1 MKKEYLGDVAL
12 AVEPFPN
19 LDEIFLQFH
28 ESPFRGLSVRKKFKR
43 VNKALLD
50 LILAAK
56 EPCFLLPSVTDYI
69 WRVNE
74 EKILS
79 EPYRFV
85 SFEFWLN
92 RFSKLSD
99 VENYAVRAKIV
110 GKHIPREEY
119 GAYFPIS
126 SGKTFSGTHFVAA
139 HTAPDIDTTIASFW
153 GWVDAFGAKI
163 AEGVHQWSLPG
174 KLPNSH
180 FAMLFES
187 LFGQGAVETIS
198 RPTPT
203 LTLSAQDLLTQ
214 KDMVRVHVD
223 SHISTLDHTHAGK
236 AIVLVDDDE
245 HYRGDWR
252 SSDAEQARQVSML
265 FATTLR
271 WFENLVHAKLIS
283 TFAKKTIHIHDIKNV
298 IDPLFEAQ
306 VKNGDPVK
314 DFTEKQ
320 KRQLNDYLKKIIGVG
335 KGIQC
340 TFFELW
346 TWLDPISEGR
356 FSLFYEALQSLYDP
370 ELFDHSNRLIEDR
383 PKIFSRL
390 EKIIVDLNDL
400 VFTLR
405 NYIDRLSVLIE
416 VKDKVLGTIPQF
428 VTLRS
433 DVEEIRTKMD
443 TLEYLT
449 VVIPEDNDAW
459 FPVGII
465 PAGELK
471 RPVLGTCSLRDFSN
485 PNEAQMASYLEVIS
499 VIDHHKTE
507 LSTSSAPC
515 FVISDAQSSNTLL
528 AELAMRINGRYS
540 LLGSTATSLEKELDE
555 FMGKTSNAKD
565 LRHLAGLI
573 KLKANLHARG
583 NYFVHSKREYYE
595 YLCFLYAILDDT
607 DLLSKI
613 SVRDVLVVAKLLN
626 RMKSISTGAQSEI
639 ISLDDLPK
647 DTQFARLAAKRIL
660 QNRDMYSI
668 YSKIYEYKEQEMEAT
683 LAACVA
689 GNPSTV
695 FADTKEQNGCCRVGQ
710 TKIFGSN
717 YTFFSTYVEAIRT
730 MWLNDAKKSYEA
742 LPHLDFHLHMISTIP
757 GAEEVFS
764 GHLGGWDHRDEMWMW
779 VPSTQQGID
788 RLANFL
794 AAFGPTPDVQNN
806 EMEVEFLGANWH
818 ELAQTFSQNFPKA
831 SAKPVDSSEPPHGL
845 TMAVLYFRA
854 GSLNSRKAQITP
866 FLPRFVP

>member
-12 AVEPFPN
+12 TCEPFPGV
-19 LDEIFLQFH
+19 DEILLQFQ
-28 ESPFRGLSVRKKFKR
+28 EPPFHALSVRKKFKR
-43 VNKALLD
+43 INKTLLD
-50 LILAAK
+50 LIEAAK
-56 EPCFLLPSVTDYI
+56 EPCFLLPQVIDYI
-69 WRVNE
+69 TRVNE
-74 EKILS
+74 EKILN
-79 EPYRFV
+79 EPYRFI

-99 VENYAVRAKIV
+99 EENYAIRAKIV

-139 HTAPDIDTTIASFW
+139 HTAPDIDSTIASFW

-163 AEGVHQWSLPG
+163 AEGVHQWSMPG

-187 LFGQGAVETIS
+187 LFGPGAVETIA

-203 LTLSAQDLLTQ
+203 LTLSAQDLVTQ

-223 SHISTLDHTHAGK
+223 SHISTLDHTHVGK
-236 AIVLVDDDE
+236 AIVLVDDNE
-245 HYRGDWR
+245 CYRGDWR
-252 SSDAEQARQVSML
+252 SADAEQARQVSML
-265 FATTLR
+265 FATTIR
-271 WFENLVHAKLIS
+271 WFENVVHAKLIS
-283 TFAKKTIHIHDIKNV
+283 TFAKKVIHIHDIKNA

-306 VKNGDPVK
+306 VKNGDPIK

-320 KRQLNDYLKKIIGVG
+320 KRQLNDYLRKIIGLQ

-346 TWLDPISEGR
+346 TWLDPISSGK
-356 FSLFYEALQSLYDP
+356 FTLFYDALQSLFDP
-370 ELFDHSNRLIEDR
+370 ELYDRNDRLIEDR
-383 PKIFSRL
+383 PKIFTRL
-390 EKIIVDLNDL
+390 EKIIIDLDDL
-400 VFTLR
+400 IFTLR

-433 DVEEIRTKMD
+433 DVEEIRTKID
-443 TLEYLT
+443 NLEYLT
-449 VVIPEDNDAW
+449 VVIPEDNGAW

-465 PAGELK
+465 PASDLK

-485 PNEAQMASYLEVIS
+485 PHETQMASYLEIIS

-507 LSTSSAPC
+507 LTTSSAPC

-528 AELAMRINGRYS
+528 AELAMQINSNYS
-540 LLGSTATSLEKELDE
+540 LLGTTGATLEKELAGLH
-555 FMGKTSNAKD
+555 GKTSNSKELRAIAK
-565 LRHLAGLI
+565 LLE
-573 KLKANLHARG
+573 LKANLHTHG
-583 NYFVHSKREYYE
+583 NYFIHHQREFYE

-613 SVRDVLVVAKLLN
+613 SPRDVTVVAKLLN
-626 RMKSISTGAQSEI
+626 RMKSISTSSTSDI
-639 ISLDDLPK
+639 ISLDDIPR
-647 DTQFARLAAKRIL
+647 DSQFARAAAKRIL

-730 MWLNDAKKSYEA
+730 IWLADAKKIYETT
-742 LPHLDFHLHMISTIP
+742 PHLDFHLHMISTIP
-757 GAEEVFS
+757 GAQEVFS
-764 GHLGGWDHRDEMWMW
+764 GHLGGWDHKDEMWLW

-788 RLANFL
+788 RLTNFL
-794 AAFGPTPDVQNN
+794 SGFQATPDVQNN
-806 EMEVEFLGANWH
+806 EMECEFLGANWH
-818 ELAQTFSQNFPKA
+818 ELAQAFSQNFPKA
-831 SAKPVDSSEPPHGL
+831 IQRPIDSGEPPHGL
-845 TMAVLYFRA
+845 AMAVLYFRA

-866 FLPRFVP
+866 YLPRFVP